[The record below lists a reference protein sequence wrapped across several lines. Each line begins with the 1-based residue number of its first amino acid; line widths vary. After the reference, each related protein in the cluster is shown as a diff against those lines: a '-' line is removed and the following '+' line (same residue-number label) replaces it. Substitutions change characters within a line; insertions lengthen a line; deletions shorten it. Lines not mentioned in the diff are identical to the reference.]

1 MRFWRSGP
9 RPNEERMTDLLNE
22 IDRRMKYLDRYLP
35 QGRRVTHTN
44 EERAERIMDLQEE
57 VLTGRASA
65 PVRERYERC
74 MEILATAKARMPAQQ
89 T

>member
-1 MRFWRSGP
+1 
-9 RPNEERMTDLLNE
+9 MTDLLNE